1 MKTNVIL
8 KAVVMVAVVMA
19 SVLNFSANA
28 MKSYGLRKERGNERR
43 TGNSPDNLPYFI
55 AKQR

>member
-1 MKTNVIL
+1 MKTNVMRIKL
-8 KAVVMVAVVMA
+8 
-19 SVLNFSANA
+19 LCECNE
-28 MKSYGLRKERGNERR
+28 SYGLRKERGNERR

>member
-28 MKSYGLRKERGNERR
+28 MNP
-43 TGNSPDNLPYFI
+43 TDT
-55 AKQR
+55 